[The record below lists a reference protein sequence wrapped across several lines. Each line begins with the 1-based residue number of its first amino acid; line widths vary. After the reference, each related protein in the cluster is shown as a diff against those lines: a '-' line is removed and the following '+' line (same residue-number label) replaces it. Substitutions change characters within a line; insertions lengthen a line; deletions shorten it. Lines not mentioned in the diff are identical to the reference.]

1 MLSEDILQKNDKAT
15 VKNDYFQFLSAWH
28 LDCRINNFE

>member
-1 MLSEDILQKNDKAT
+1 MLSEDVLQKNDKTT

>member
-1 MLSEDILQKNDKAT
+1 MLSEDILQKNDKTT